1 MRKGVKG
8 GGEPISDQTGRSGE
22 KDVEEFGE
30 PIDVEKDGDK
40 TREDLAEF
48 GEPIQVERKTEKPG
62 DEMGG

>member
-8 GGEPISDQTGRSGE
+8 GGEPISDQTGRSGGNN
-22 KDVEEFGE
+22 VAEFGE

-48 GEPIQVERKTEKPG
+48 GEPIQVERKEEKLG
-62 DEMGG
+62 EAM